1 MTERNSTTTMNA
13 EIINTALRLSPTCAN
28 VDSELLFS
36 LLLSKFPNARLSVIR
51 LIVAR
56 VCALAR
62 KGHDKLD
69 REMLIESVLAE
80 IKAFRVRIGAP

>member
-1 MTERNSTTTMNA
+1 MNTQMI
-13 EIINTALRLSPTCAN
+13 EMALLLATKSGYDQA
-28 VDSELLFS
+28 SELLS
-36 LLLSKFPNARLSVIR
+36 DHLIAEFPDARLSVIR

-56 VCALAR
+56 VCILAR

-69 REMLIESVLAE
+69 REMLTESILTE